1 MAINPNEVYTDPRAK
16 AAILMGEQTPEKEQ
30 IASKIMNEGLPQA
43 MESLNRPTGI
53 QAAQAAPPSGK
64 GEVDV
69 EGLLKQGLGPEEF
82 ARQKAFAE
90 RQSISNWLLI
100 NEKEPVP
107 WAKGLTWGQH
117 IDSILTMK
125 GEVEGRK
132 AVEQII
138 LQQIKQEE
146 EKD

>member
-53 QAAQAAPPSGK
+53 QTAQAAPPSGN

-69 EGLLKQGLGPEEF
+69 EGLLEQGL
-82 ARQKAFAE
+82 
-90 RQSISNWLLI
+90 L
-100 NEKEPVP
+100 
-107 WAKGLTWGQH
+107 
-117 IDSILTMK
+117 
-125 GEVEGRK
+125 
-132 AVEQII
+132 
-138 LQQIKQEE
+138 
-146 EKD
+146 